1 MASDV
6 MDVPEDLDFIE
17 VLGSAP
23 EPAEYDRDIL
33 RVETPIGDTGDIVTL
48 SFDIGARSV
57 RLTKESMGECEIE
70 IYREQV
76 DRILLYSRDGE
87 SGIIVQVDVPGFSC
101 ELRAVIS
108 PRFRLVDP
116 MLSSGR

>member
-6 MDVPEDLDFIE
+6 MEVPEDLDFIE

-23 EPAEYDRDIL
+23 EPAEYDRDVL
-33 RVETPIGDTGDIVTL
+33 QVETPIGDTGDLVTL

-87 SGIIVQVDVPGFSC
+87 RGIVVQVDVPGFSC
-101 ELRAVIS
+101 EFRAILS

-116 MLSSGR
+116 MLYSGR

>member
-1 MASDV
+1 MANSI
-6 MDVPEDLDFIE
+6 MEVPEDLDFIE

-23 EPAEYDRDIL
+23 EPTEYDRDVL
-33 RVETPIGDTGDIVTL
+33 RVETPVGDSEGLVAL

-57 RLTKESMGECEIE
+57 RLTKESMGECEVD

-76 DRILLYSRDGE
+76 DRILLYSRDDE
-87 SGIIVQVDVPGFSC
+87 RGIIVQVDVPGFTC
-101 ELRAVIS
+101 ELRAVVS

-116 MLSSGR
+116 MLFSGR

>member
-6 MDVPEDLDFIE
+6 MEIPEDLDFIE

-23 EPAEYDRDIL
+23 EPSEYDPDVW
-33 RVETPIGDTGDIVTL
+33 RVEAPVDDAGDLLGL

-57 RLTKESMGECEIE
+57 RLTRESMGECDIE

-76 DRILLYSRDGE
+76 DRILLFSREGE
-87 SGIIVQVDVPGFSC
+87 RGIIVEVDIPGFRC
-101 ELRAVIS
+101 EIRVVVF

-116 MLSSGR
+116 M

>member
-1 MASDV
+1 MASDI
-6 MDVPEDLDFIE
+6 MEVPEDSDFIE

-23 EPAEYDRDIL
+23 EPTEYDRDIL
-33 RVETPIGDTGDIVTL
+33 QVEVPAGDTGDFVTL
-48 SFDIGARSV
+48 SFDLGARSV
-57 RLTKESMGECEIE
+57 RLTKESMGECEVE

-87 SGIIVQVDVPGFSC
+87 HGIIVEVDVPGFKC
-101 ELRAVIS
+101 ELRAVVH

-116 MLSSGR
+116 MLYSGR

>member
-6 MDVPEDLDFIE
+6 MEIPEDLDFLE
-17 VLGSAP
+17 VLGATP
-23 EPAEYDRDIL
+23 EPTEHDPDVW
-33 RVETPIGDTGDIVTL
+33 RVEAPAGAAGELVAL

-57 RLTKESMGECEIE
+57 RLTRESMGECDIE

-76 DRILLYSRDGE
+76 ERILLYSRDE
-87 SGIIVQVDVPGFSC
+87 ERGIVIEVGVPGFRC
-101 ELRAVIS
+101 ELRVVIS

-116 MLSSGR
+116 MLYMGR